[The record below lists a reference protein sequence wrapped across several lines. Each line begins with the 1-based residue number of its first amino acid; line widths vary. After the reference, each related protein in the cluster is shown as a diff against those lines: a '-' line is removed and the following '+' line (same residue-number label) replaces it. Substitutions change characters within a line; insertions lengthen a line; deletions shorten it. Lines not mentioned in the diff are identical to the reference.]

1 MGRAIAALVIG
12 AILLIGVMWLVS
24 RVSNRMQGHRGTL
37 IKVIVLIAVAVLA
50 YLLVGEGLV
59 FQYFYE

>member
-12 AILLIGVMWLVS
+12 AILLIGVLWIVS
-24 RVSNRMQGHRGTL
+24 RLSNRIHGHGGTV
-37 IKVIVLIAVAVLA
+37 IKIVVLIAVAVLA

-59 FQYFYE
+59 FRYFSE